1 MSDERPTPG
10 STGGQALAEEPVPAP
25 AVNAVQANAA
35 PAAPEAGEQLDA
47 IEDIDFLLEEIE
59 NTIAPLA
66 LA

>member
-1 MSDERPTPG
+1 MSDERTTPA
-10 STGGQALAEEPVPAP
+10 SIGGEALAEAPAP
-25 AVNAVQANAA
+25 APTMNIVQASPA
-35 PAAPEAGEQLDA
+35 PAAAEAGEKLDA

>member
-1 MSDERPTPG
+1 MSDERTTPA
-10 STGGQALAEEPVPAP
+10 STGGEALAETSAPAP

-35 PAAPEAGEQLDA
+35 PATPEAGEKLDA